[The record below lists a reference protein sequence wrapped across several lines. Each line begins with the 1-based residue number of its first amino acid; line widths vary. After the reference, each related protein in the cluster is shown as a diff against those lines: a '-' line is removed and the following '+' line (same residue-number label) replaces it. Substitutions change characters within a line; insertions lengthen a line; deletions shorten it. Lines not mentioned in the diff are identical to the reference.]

1 MKMEESSRVALAVES
16 VNMLKVDIEFGV
28 GSDRQ

>member
-1 MKMEESSRVALAVES
+1 MKMKERSCVALAVEA

-28 GSDRQ
+28 GSGGQ